1 MAEGSAGS
9 GGRVPR
15 YRRRRPLPALILLAI
30 LGVLAGYV
38 WTQVLAQADDIE
50 AATRCN
56 PPSALA
62 TEDESEPAPEP
73 GDVRARDA
81 LDRTDPLP
89 PEQVRVSVV
98 NASGARNQATLVATE
113 LADFGFAQENSPA
126 NDPVYPAEDMA
137 CYGQIRYGQNSA
149 GMARTLSLAVPCAE
163 LVDDGREGQHVDLAV
178 GDRFTEVSPNAHTRE
193 IFDVLAGWQ
202 MEQTGDGGEQSEGGG
217 EGEVPEVSDELLT
230 AARDVHC

>member
-9 GGRVPR
+9 GGRVPK
-15 YRRRRPLPALILLAI
+15 YRRRRPLPALILLAV

-56 PPSALA
+56 PPGEQAA
-62 TEDESEPAPEP
+62 EDDAEPAPEL
-73 GDVRARDA
+73 GEARPREA
-81 LDRTDPLP
+81 LDQTDPLP
-89 PEQVRVSVV
+89 PEQVRVTVL

-113 LADFGFAQENSPA
+113 LADFGFAQESTPA

-137 CYGQIRYGQNSA
+137 CYGQIRYGQNSM

-163 LVDDGREGQHVDLAV
+163 LINDGREGTHVDLAV
-178 GDRFTEVSPNAHTRE
+178 GDRFTEVSPNTHTRE
-193 IFDVLAGWQ
+193 IFDALASAQ
-202 MEQTGDGGEQSEGGG
+202 MEQTGDGGEQRQGDGETVEISE
-217 EGEVPEVSDELLT
+217 ELLT